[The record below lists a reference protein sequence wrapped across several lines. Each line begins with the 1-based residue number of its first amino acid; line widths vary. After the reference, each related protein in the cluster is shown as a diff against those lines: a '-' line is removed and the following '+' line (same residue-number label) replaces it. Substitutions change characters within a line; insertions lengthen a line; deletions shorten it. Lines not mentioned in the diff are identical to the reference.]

1 MTDLLLDPNDT
12 GEIPT
17 QAGEATQNLAPYME
31 NPPALRLALT
41 EPTAEIRIPQ
51 TIAVVDEPVDMQRH
65 LDAGFAQPIA
75 PPERVDGF
83 DGPQPP
89 PPPLPPIPPSPD
101 GFETARLNLLDSLAE
116 APAQVRVR
124 RSVPYVM
131 PADRKP
137 FTGARHLRRSP
148 RWTRWAV
155 QAGVVLAA
163 YAAGWITLW
172 AVSF

>member
-1 MTDLLLDPNDT
+1 MTDLMLDPNDT
-12 GEIPT
+12 GEIPI
-17 QAGEATQNLAPYME
+17 QAPGEATINLADQRTAILDA
-31 NPPALRLALT
+31 NHNLRSAD
-41 EPTAEIRIPQ
+41 PTAEI
-51 TIAVVDEPVDMQRH
+51 PVITDAKPIDMQRH

-116 APAQVRVR
+116 APTQVRVR